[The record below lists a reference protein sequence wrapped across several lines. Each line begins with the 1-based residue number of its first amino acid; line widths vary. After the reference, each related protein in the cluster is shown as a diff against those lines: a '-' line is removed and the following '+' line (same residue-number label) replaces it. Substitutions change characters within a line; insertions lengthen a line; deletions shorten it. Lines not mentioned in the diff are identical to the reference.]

1 MKSGSPKFCSS
12 LMGRISR
19 LFCYGIRFCRGSRVF
34 NDHEQCVIGAGAD
47 HPNLDAVLSAPL
59 RRNVRGWWS
68 LEQALLSQAVEDV
81 DVVLDSEVANG
92 TLMVDLECVYK
103 YRGNL
108 GNRNGR
114 SVK

>member
-1 MKSGSPKFCSS
+1 M
-12 LMGRISR
+12 
-19 LFCYGIRFCRGSRVF
+19 
-34 NDHEQCVIGAGAD
+34 IGAGAD
-47 HPNLDAVLSAPL
+47 HPNLDAVLSVPL

-81 DVVLDSEVANG
+81 DVVLDSEVVNG